1 MSALKEIEARRAA
14 KRKASEAAHDAQAA
28 IDLVAIDALEDE
40 HGFENVAVMAL
51 PFLAAGLPVRVAVKA
66 PSPVLMKRY
75 RDRLRPTRDRRNNEV
90 PGDAALAH
98 EELGGAC
105 LIYPTTDVFAKLAE
119 QRPAL
124 QGQLGVQAA
133 LLAAA
138 KEESEGKG

>member
-1 MSALKEIEARRAA
+1 MSTLAEIEAKRAE

-51 PFLAAGLPVRVAVKA
+51 PFLEKGLPVRVAVKA
-66 PSPVLMKRY
+66 PTQPLMKRY
-75 RDRLRPTRDRRNNEV
+75 RDRLKPGRDRRNNEV

-105 LIYPTTDVFAKLAE
+105 LIYPSPEVFAKLSE
-119 QRPAL
+119 KRPAL

-138 KEESEGKG
+138 KEESEGK